1 MNDPWNDTALI
12 ELAEMEV
19 REVVISGRSYEC
31 RNVAI
36 QFRRGHYEMSHPSE
50 TCPTGRIFLEMR
62 SRREQAGEWV
72 AAAVQ
77 NHMRDLR
84 AAARS

>member
-19 REVVISGRSYEC
+19 RELLVSGVSYAC
-31 RNVAI
+31 RDVAI
-36 QFRRGHYEMSHPSE
+36 QFRPGRYEMFHPSE

-62 SRREQAGEWV
+62 SRREQTGEWV

-84 AAARS
+84 AVARS